1 MSILSFYHNCLGSFA
16 KKVFGK
22 RPEGEPVER
31 ENGKSEL
38 SNLQLDVLLNAEKQV
53 AIITTDL
60 DNCVTIYNVGAE
72 RMFGYSKDEVI
83 GKPISDILHIPENG
97 EFQIKLDYLLLN
109 RREASEWYYQRK
121 DGERFWGALSV
132 HEITSESGSIVGY
145 ISVIAD
151 VSERKALLIEL
162 EKSQQMMDKLT
173 KNLPAMIYAYYLNS
187 NGESYFSYCSEG
199 IRKIF
204 DLVPADVLHVPQEKN
219 PLFSRIHTDD
229 MEMLKQAVITSQQ
242 NLSVWSCDFR
252 VVLPGKGT
260 HWLHGE
266 SFPMRQDDGSVIW
279 YGSFF
284 DITELKQSESILKAL
299 SQTDVLTGVANRRH
313 FDDIYQSLWLK
324 NQTEGGSLS
333 VLMIDFDN
341 FKSFNDLYGHAMG
354 DVCLKSIVETLA
366 KSIRGDSDILARYG
380 GEEFIVLLAPST
392 LADATAVAERMRHSI
407 EELDIPHGMSPHG
420 RVTISVGVASVSEP
434 GEHLSAKNLSDAA
447 DKALYRAKTAGK
459 NQVKAVELS

>member
-1 MSILSFYHNCLGSFA
+1 MSILSFYHNCLGSLA

-22 RPEGEPVER
+22 HPGEPVKR
-31 ENGKSEL
+31 KNGKSEL

-97 EFQIKLDYLLLN
+97 EAQVRLDYLLLN
-109 RREASEWYYQRK
+109 RREASEWCYQRK

-132 HEITSESGSIVGY
+132 HEITSESGNIVGY

-151 VSERKALLIEL
+151 VSERKSLLIEL
-162 EKSQQMMDKLT
+162 EKSQKMMDKLT

-187 NGESYFSYCSEG
+187 DGESHFSYCSEG
-199 IRKIF
+199 IRQIF
-204 DLVPADVLHVPQEKN
+204 DLAPADVLHVPQEKN

-266 SFPMRQDDGSVIW
+266 SFPTRQDDGSVIW

-313 FDDIYQSLWLK
+313 FDDLYQNLWQK
-324 NQTEGGSLS
+324 NHIEGGSLS

-366 KSIRGDSDILARYG
+366 KSIRGGSDILARYG

-420 RVTISVGVASVSEP
+420 CVTISVGVASVSEP
-434 GEHLSAKNLSDAA
+434 GEHLSAKDLSDAA

-459 NQVKAVELS
+459 NQVKAVELN

>member
-1 MSILSFYHNCLGSFA
+1 M
-16 KKVFGK
+16 K
-22 RPEGEPVER
+22 R
-31 ENGKSEL
+31 ENKKNKL
-38 SNLQLDVLLNAEKQV
+38 SNLQLDALLNAEKQI

-60 DNCVTIYNVGAE
+60 DNCITIYNAGAE
-72 RMFGYSKDEVI
+72 RMFGYSKDEVL
-83 GKPISDILHIPENG
+83 GMPISEILHIPENG
-97 EFQIKLDYLLLN
+97 NSQATLNSLLFN
-109 RREASEWYYQRK
+109 RREVSEWCYQRK
-121 DGERFWGALSV
+121 DGQRFWGTLSI
-132 HEITSESGSIVGY
+132 HEITSEDANVVGY

-151 VSERKALLIEL
+151 VSERKYLLMEL

-173 KNLPAMIYAYYLNS
+173 KNLPAMIYAYYLNPE
-187 NGESYFSYCSEG
+187 GDSYFSYCSEG
-199 IRKIF
+199 IRPIF
-204 DLVPADVLHVPQEKN
+204 GLSPADVLQVPKVQN
-219 PLFSRIHTDD
+219 PLFNRIHADD
-229 MEMLKQAVITSQQ
+229 MEMLEQAVATSKE
-242 NLSVWSCDFR
+242 NLSVWSCNFR

-266 SFPMRQDDGSVIW
+266 SFPTRQDDGSVIW

-313 FDDIYQSLWLK
+313 FDEIYQRIWQKSYA
-324 NQTEGGSLS
+324 EGGTLS

-354 DVCLKSIVETLA
+354 DVCLKSIVETLS
-366 KSIRGDSDILARYG
+366 KSIRGGSDILARYG

-392 LADATAVAERMRHSI
+392 LSDAKAVAERMRSSI

-420 RVTISVGVASVSEP
+420 RVTISIGVASVSYP
-434 GEHLSAKNLSDAA
+434 GELLLATDLSNAA

-459 NQVKAVELS
+459 NRVEVELLS